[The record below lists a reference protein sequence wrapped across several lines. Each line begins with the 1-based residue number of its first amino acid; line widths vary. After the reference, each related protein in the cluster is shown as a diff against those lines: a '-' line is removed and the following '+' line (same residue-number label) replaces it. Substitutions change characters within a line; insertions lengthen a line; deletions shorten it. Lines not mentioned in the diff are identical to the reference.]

1 MSISRGLLHDRAA
14 EVEVTNDATGAE
26 VKVLL
31 DDLHQLQVS
40 LTRAS
45 GGSAVSVHE
54 DGQGVGEADAVGQ
67 LHKGTVAQTSG
78 HEGLGDPAASVGSRA
93 VHLGGVLAGESTS
106 TVGSPASVGVDDDLA
121 TSEASITVRTT
132 NDESARGVEVVDGLV
147 IEVLGGHDVLND
159 MLHEVRAD
167 LLVRDILGVL
177 SRDHNGVHA
186 LGDHAAILILVLAG
200 DLGLAVGAHPGD
212 KASLADLSQASTER
226 GGEVVGQGHESL
238 GLISGITKH
247 NTLIT
252 SSNVFQ
258 FHVVDRLGD
267 IRRLLLNSHNDI
279 ASSVVH
285 SLGNIIV
292 SNIAEGLTDDLL
304 VVNRGRG
311 GNLTED
317 HDHASFGAGLASNA
331 RGRIITDACVKH
343 SIRHLIADLVGV
355 SLIDRFRRKEEVVR
369 HCKVAFPTSQI
380 RMKVAPQAVHVASFS
395 NIEMSGCEK
404 GPALTM

>member
-1 MSISRGLLHDRAA
+1 MSIGRGLLHDRAA

-159 MLHEVRAD
+159 VLHQVRAD
-167 LLVRDILGVL
+167 LLVGDILGVL
-177 SRDHNGVHA
+177 SRDHNGVHT

-212 KASLADLSQASTER
+212 QASLADLSQTGTKR

-238 GLISGITKH
+238 GLISGVTKH
-247 NTLIT
+247 DTLIT
-252 SSNVFQ
+252 GSNVFELDI
-258 FHVVDRLGD
+258 VNGLSD
-267 IRRLLLNSHNDI
+267 IRGLLLNGHNDV

-292 SNIAEGLTDDLL
+292 SDITESLADDLL
-304 VVNRGRG
+304 VVDSRRG
-311 GNLTED
+311 GNLTKD
-317 HDHASFGAGLASNA
+317 HDHASFGAGLASHT

-355 SLIDRFRRKEEVVR
+355 SLVNRFRRKEEVVR
-369 HCKVAFPTSQI
+369 HLS
-380 RMKVAPQAVHVASFS
+380 S
-395 NIEMSGCEK
+395 
-404 GPALTM
+404 